1 MAGAAVINS
10 EAIELQQAFVT
21 ELSEML
27 ASMESALL
35 VLEKHPGDMEEFNR
49 LFRAVHTIKGSASI
63 VGVEPIEHFC
73 HNIENILV
81 RIREHRLLLSSS
93 LIALFL
99 QCHDHIG
106 SLMNSFGTCGSNQYM
121 IAPHQHATLIKQ
133 LVAWNVPSLQSEHLD
148 SLYDA
153 PPEER
158 EVVRAQNHEMVPLSH
173 PHTLTPKD
181 ASSLDTDVFP
191 SAEVEVPV
199 VEMTSRNPRVIRVE
213 TAKID
218 QLSDLIVELV
228 TASSVLET
236 KVRRLGDM
244 SIMESSVHVA
254 DLIRQIQEKSMAF
267 RMVPVQTLF
276 GRFQRM
282 VHDIEKSTGALVS
295 AKNIK
300 LMISGGDTELDRMVA
315 EKLYDPLMHLVR
327 NAADHGIEPSTE
339 RVGLGKHPVGTI
351 HLTAVHDSGNIIIRV
366 EDDGQG
372 INLEAVAHKAVEK
385 GLTPAEGV
393 SRSMDVLNYIF
404 EPGFST
410 LDETTMLSGRGVGLD
425 VVKKTIESLRGKI
438 AVETGNGTGTT
449 FEIRIP
455 LSLSLM
461 NGFLVEL
468 GENLFILP
476 MDIVLETLE
485 LSNRSAMTN
494 GCIQLRGKILPCMD
508 FRKILCITAPPPP
521 LQYVVVIRH
530 SCVGYEGTSIGFL
543 VDRILGEIKMIVKPL
558 GRLYQNVTCV
568 SGVSIL
574 GDGSIALFLEVDKL
588 IISQPFPAGGMEH
601 NEGADYVH

>member
-1 MAGAAVINS
+1 MTGAAVIDS
-10 EAIELQQAFVT
+10 EAMELQQAFAI

-35 VLEKHPGDMEEFNR
+35 VLEKHPGDMEEFNH

-63 VGVEPIEHFC
+63 VGVESIEYFC

-81 RIREHRLLLSSS
+81 RIREHSLLLSSS

-106 SLMNSFGTCGSNQYM
+106 SLMNSFSACGNGKDM
-121 IAPHQHATLIKQ
+121 IPPRQHTTLIKQ
-133 LVAWNVPSLQSEHLD
+133 LGAWDVSSLQSAPLASLCDTLQENNSCNVPDTPETEAGFFDNTEADLSDVLD
-148 SLYDA
+148 
-153 PPEER
+153 
-158 EVVRAQNHEMVPLSH
+158 
-173 PHTLTPKD
+173 D
-181 ASSLDTDVFP
+181 ASALDTNVFP
-191 SAEVEVPV
+191 SAEVPV
-199 VEMTSRNPRVIRVE
+199 VEMTFRDPRVIRVE
-213 TAKID
+213 TARLD
-218 QLSDLIVELV
+218 QLSNLIVELV

-236 KVRRLGDM
+236 KIRRLGDI
-244 SIMESSVHVA
+244 SITESSVHVT
-254 DLIRQIQEKSMAF
+254 DLIRQVQEKSMDF
-267 RMVPVQTLF
+267 RMVPVQTIF

-300 LMISGGDTELDRMVA
+300 LIISGGDTELDRMVA

-327 NAADHGIEPSTE
+327 NAADHGIEPSAD
-339 RVGLGKHPVGTI
+339 RVAIGKHPVGTI

-366 EDDGQG
+366 EDDGHG
-372 INLEAVAHKAVEK
+372 INLEAVAHKAAEK

-393 SRSMDVLNYIF
+393 SRGVDVLNYIF

-410 LDETTMLSGRGVGLD
+410 LDKTTMLSGRGVGLD

-438 AVETGNGTGTT
+438 SVETGNGTGTT

-485 LSNRSAMTN
+485 LSNRIAMTN
-494 GCIQLRGKILPCMD
+494 GCIQLRDKILPCMD
-508 FRKILCITAPPPP
+508 FREILCITAPPPP

-530 SCVGYEGTSIGFL
+530 EGTGIGFL

-558 GRLYQNVTCV
+558 GRLYHNVTCV

-588 IISQPFPAGGMEH
+588 IRGVEA
-601 NEGADYVH
+601 

>member
-10 EAIELQQAFVT
+10 EAMELQQAFVT

-35 VLEKHPGDMEEFNR
+35 VLEKHPGDREEFNR

-106 SLMNSFGTCGSNQYM
+106 SLMNSFNTCGSGQAFKLDK
-121 IAPHQHATLIKQ
+121 IPPHQHTALIKQ
-133 LVAWNVPSLQSEHLD
+133 LGAWDVSSLQSGHLD
-148 SLYDA
+148 SFDV
-153 PPEER
+153 PPENHPCDVPEIP
-158 EVVRAQNHEMVPLSH
+158 EPEAGFFDDTEAYPPDVRDDVSAYD
-173 PHTLTPKD
+173 KD
-181 ASSLDTDVFP
+181 IFP
-191 SAEVEVPV
+191 SGEAPV
-199 VEMTSRNPRVIRVE
+199 VEMMSRDTRVIRVE

-282 VHDIEKSTGALVS
+282 VHDIEKTTGALVS
-295 AKNIK
+295 AKKIK

-315 EKLYDPLMHLVR
+315 EKLYDPLVHLVR

-372 INLEAVAHKAVEK
+372 INLEAVANKAVEK

-485 LSNRSAMTN
+485 LSNRSPMTN
-494 GCIQLRGKILPCMD
+494 GCIQLRDKILPCMD

-530 SCVGYEGTSIGFL
+530 SCVGYEDTSIGFL

-558 GRLYQNVTCV
+558 GRLYHKVTYV

-588 IISQPFPAGGMEH
+588 IKGVEA
-601 NEGADYVH
+601 

>member
-1 MAGAAVINS
+1 MAGATVINS
-10 EAIELQQAFVT
+10 EAMELQQAFVT

-35 VLEKHPGDMEEFNR
+35 VLEKHPGDVEEFNR

-106 SLMNSFGTCGSNQYM
+106 SLMNSFSTCGSGQAFKLDK
-121 IAPHQHATLIKQ
+121 IPPHQHTALIKQ
-133 LVAWNVPSLQSEHLD
+133 LGLYDVPSRQSAILD
-148 SLYDA
+148 SLCDA
-153 PPEER
+153 PTENYPCNVSDTPEPETNFFDNT
-158 EVVRAQNHEMVPLSH
+158 EADLLDVCDN
-173 PHTLTPKD
+173 
-181 ASSLDTDVFP
+181 ASACDTDVSP
-191 SAEVEVPV
+191 SGEAPV
-199 VEMTSRNPRVIRVE
+199 VEMTSRDTRVIRVE

-236 KVRRLGDM
+236 KIRRLGDM

-254 DLIRQIQEKSMAF
+254 ALIRQIQEKSMAF

-327 NAADHGIEPSTE
+327 NAADHGIESSTD

-485 LSNRSAMTN
+485 LSNRSPMTN
-494 GCIQLRGKILPCMD
+494 GCIQLRDKILPCMD

-521 LQYVVVIRH
+521 LQYVVVIRR
-530 SCVGYEGTSIGFL
+530 SCVGYEGTGSRHKSVGFI

-558 GRLYQNVTCV
+558 GRLYHNVKCV

-588 IISQPFPAGGMEH
+588 IRGVEA
-601 NEGADYVH
+601 

>member
-1 MAGAAVINS
+1 MNLVEFRRLADTAVINS
-10 EAIELQQAFVT
+10 EAMELQQAFVT

-35 VLEKHPGDMEEFNR
+35 VLEKHPGDVEEFNR

-106 SLMNSFGTCGSNQYM
+106 SLMNSFNTCGSGQAFKLDK
-121 IAPHQHATLIKQ
+121 IPPHQHTALIKQ
-133 LVAWNVPSLQSEHLD
+133 LGAWDVSSLQSGHLD
-148 SLYDA
+148 SFDV
-153 PPEER
+153 PPENHPCDVPEIP
-158 EVVRAQNHEMVPLSH
+158 EPEAGFFDDTEAYLPYVRD
-173 PHTLTPKD
+173 D
-181 ASSLDTDVFP
+181 ASAYDKDIFP
-191 SAEVEVPV
+191 SGEAPV
-199 VEMTSRNPRVIRVE
+199 VEMMSRDTRVIRVE

-282 VHDIEKSTGALVS
+282 VHDIEKSTG
-295 AKNIK
+295 KNIK
-300 LMISGGDTELDRMVA
+300 LVISGGDTELDRMVA

-327 NAADHGIEPSTE
+327 NAADHGIEPSTD

-351 HLTAVHDSGNIIIRV
+351 HLTAFHDSGNIIIRV

-372 INLEAVAHKAVEK
+372 INLEAVAHKVVEK
-385 GLTPAEGV
+385 GLPTAEGV

-449 FEIRIP
+449 FRIRIP

-476 MDIVLETLE
+476 IDIVLETLE
-485 LSNRSAMTN
+485 LSNHIVMTN
-494 GCIQLRGKILPCMD
+494 GCIQLRDKILPCMD

-530 SCVGYEGTSIGFL
+530 SCVGYEGTSSRHKSVGFL

-558 GRLYQNVTCV
+558 GRLYHNVTYV

-588 IISQPFPAGGMEH
+588 ISSVEA
-601 NEGADYVH
+601 

>member
-1 MAGAAVINS
+1 MS
-10 EAIELQQAFVT
+10 
-21 ELSEML
+21 
-27 ASMESALL
+27 
-35 VLEKHPGDMEEFNR
+35 R
-49 LFRAVHTIKGSASI
+49 
-63 VGVEPIEHFC
+63 
-73 HNIENILV
+73 
-81 RIREHRLLLSSS
+81 
-93 LIALFL
+93 
-99 QCHDHIG
+99 
-106 SLMNSFGTCGSNQYM
+106 
-121 IAPHQHATLIKQ
+121 
-133 LVAWNVPSLQSEHLD
+133 
-148 SLYDA
+148 
-153 PPEER
+153 
-158 EVVRAQNHEMVPLSH
+158 
-173 PHTLTPKD
+173 
-181 ASSLDTDVFP
+181 DT
-191 SAEVEVPV
+191 
-199 VEMTSRNPRVIRVE
+199 RVIRVE

-282 VHDIEKSTGALVS
+282 VHDIEKSTG
-295 AKNIK
+295 KNIK
-300 LMISGGDTELDRMVA
+300 LVISGGDTELDRMVA

-327 NAADHGIEPSTE
+327 NAADHGIEPSTD

-351 HLTAVHDSGNIIIRV
+351 HLTAFHDSGNIIIRV

-372 INLEAVAHKAVEK
+372 INLEAVAHKVVEK
-385 GLTPAEGV
+385 GLPPQKESV
-393 SRSMDVLNYIF
+393 DVLNYIF

-449 FEIRIP
+449 FRIRIP

-476 MDIVLETLE
+476 IDIVLETLE
-485 LSNRSAMTN
+485 LSNHIVMTN
-494 GCIQLRGKILPCMD
+494 GCIQLRDKILPCMD

-530 SCVGYEGTSIGFL
+530 SCVGYEGTSSRHKSVGFL

-558 GRLYQNVTCV
+558 GRLYHKVKYV

-588 IISQPFPAGGMEH
+588 ISSVEA
-601 NEGADYVH
+601 

>member
-10 EAIELQQAFVT
+10 EAMELQQAFVT

-27 ASMESALL
+27 AGMESALL
-35 VLEKHPGDMEEFNR
+35 VLEKHPGDREEFNR

-106 SLMNSFGTCGSNQYM
+106 SLMNSFNTCGSGQAFKLDK
-121 IAPHQHATLIKQ
+121 IPPHQHTALIKQ
-133 LVAWNVPSLQSEHLD
+133 LGAWDVSSLQSGHLD
-148 SLYDA
+148 SFDV
-153 PPEER
+153 PPENHPCDVPEIP
-158 EVVRAQNHEMVPLSH
+158 EPEAGFFDDTEAYPPYVRD
-173 PHTLTPKD
+173 D
-181 ASSLDTDVFP
+181 ASACDKDIFP
-191 SAEVEVPV
+191 SGEAPV
-199 VEMTSRNPRVIRVE
+199 VEMMSRDTRVIRVE

-282 VHDIEKSTGALVS
+282 VHDIEKTTGALVS
-295 AKNIK
+295 AKKIK

-315 EKLYDPLMHLVR
+315 EKLYDPLVHLVR

-385 GLTPAEGV
+385 GLPPPEGV

-438 AVETGNGTGTT
+438 AVKTGNGTGTT

-485 LSNRSAMTN
+485 LSNRSPMTN
-494 GCIQLRGKILPCMD
+494 GCIQLRDKILPCMD

-530 SCVGYEGTSIGFL
+530 SCVGYEDTSIGFL

-558 GRLYQNVTCV
+558 GRLYHKVTYV

-588 IISQPFPAGGMEH
+588 IRSVEA
-601 NEGADYVH
+601 